1 MNSQLLMILV
11 IALIPTIVW
20 GVPALINRIKGPS
33 TAHVTV
39 ISHRLE
45 LSKVGGAWYS
55 DNWNR
60 LVTFR
65 LKDGSDLELYT
76 TKETYETLVDGQ
88 TGQLT
93 WEQENFLHFDH
104 DVTR

>member
-1 MNSQLLMILV
+1 MSSQMIMFLV
-11 IALIPTIVW
+11 ILAVPLIFW
-20 GVPALINRIKGPS
+20 GIPALINRIKGPS

-76 TKETYETLVDGQ
+76 TKQTYETIEDGQ

-93 WEQENFLHFDH
+93 WEQENLLYFDP
-104 DVTR
+104 DVSQ